1 MKLNEALY
9 IAFVIG
15 WRGCVTRNG
24 WETEEKTKY
33 QVIDATCHPSDEDDA
48 NWYISINDKPF
59 SYVVLDDNLR
69 ERIKQNLKSKT
80 RSNYGLDLTEKDIKA
95 DDWRVDSLMYIYH
108 KEFENVC
115 T

>member
-15 WRGCVTRNG
+15 WRGDIRRNE

-33 QVIDATCHPSDEDDA
+33 QSIDATCHPSDEDDPS
-48 NWYISINDKPF
+48 WYISIHGKPF

-95 DDWRVDSLMYIYH
+95 DDWRVDGLMYIYH